1 MRGCSLPL
9 SNEKWTAH
17 AADEEFG
24 SETEAEMRGTIE
36 DMKVG
41 GNCTSKGA
49 DCVSTGGARNTALPT
64 GGTHA

>member
-49 DCVSTGGARNTALPT
+49 DCVSRG
-64 GGTHA
+64 